1 MAGTSTPSPS
11 LFSTSITADPAHG
24 SFRLAQRSR
33 YTQIVMP
40 RLPTSSLR
48 MVANSRALPART
60 RVGGARFSSSDG
72 HNVRT
77 CLTDRDRKLRVLLIM
92 HLPMLPLHASSPSLS
107 TAVPAA
113 SMPSWSR
120 SSPCLSQSPSLHLG
134 GKCTSRS
141 CFIICRT
148 DKLIFLTDG
157 SLPALL
163 EHIFVSP
170 WSATLW

>member
-1 MAGTSTPSPS
+1 MLVQYLTIPSFC
-11 LFSTSITADPAHG
+11 L
-24 SFRLAQRSR
+24 
-33 YTQIVMP
+33 TQSG
-40 RLPTSSLR
+40 PTSSLR

-60 RVGGARFSSSDG
+60 RVGGARFSSDG

-77 CLTDRDRKLRVLLIM
+77 CLTDRKLRVLLIVY
-92 HLPMLPLHASSPSLS
+92 LPMLPLHASSPSLS
-107 TAVPAA
+107 TAVPVD

-141 CFIICRT
+141 RFIICHT